1 MSFLEK
7 RDILC
12 KEQIGFIKGN
22 RTTDHMF
29 ILKNLIDRHT
39 HKGATPLYTCFVDF
53 RRAFDTVW
61 HDGLFYKLRKIGIS
75 DKYYQTIKSMYNS
88 TNLSVKVGNYS
99 TDTFSSFA
107 GVRQGDNLSP
117 TLFNIFINDI
127 PSYFDSS
134 CDPVC
139 LTHNHISCLLYADD
153 LVLLSNSEKGLQNCI
168 TKLSSFCK
176 DWGMN
181 VNLDKTK
188 SLVFSSSRRLKDVH
202 ITFQGKDI
210 ENVKSYTYLG
220 VTYNHLGCFNEAKH
234 NLYLKGLKGQFKL
247 SKSFYPQPPNIK
259 TSFHIFDHTIKPI
272 LTYGSEI
279 WGTFSSS
286 KLLSKQDNYLLN
298 MYDKLP
304 QEMLHLKFCK
314 YILGVSSKATNLA
327 VRGETGRY
335 PLLIQIIANMFKYL
349 THIQKSKN
357 NLLTEAYRLSV
368 DLSNKGI
375 DSWVNFIK
383 SILSYLNIKADL
395 NSNSKYLYRKVLNA
409 LITKFILNWKE
420 KTQSTHGENKHTG
433 NKLRT
438 YSLFKQNFTMEK
450 YLQFGSRNQR
460 RNLCKFRISNHKLE
474 IEQGRY
480 KNISADK
487 RLCKLCKNNVEDEIH
502 FLLKCPVLN
511 DVRNTNLSKIHELYP
526 NTERLNDKDKLIWLM
541 STEDSNLIHLV
552 YQLLSSLSEERILK
566 LRA

>member
-1 MSFLEK
+1 
-7 RDILC
+7 
-12 KEQIGFIKGN
+12 
-22 RTTDHMF
+22 
-29 ILKNLIDRHT
+29 
-39 HKGATPLYTCFVDF
+39 
-53 RRAFDTVW
+53 
-61 HDGLFYKLRKIGIS
+61 
-75 DKYYQTIKSMYNS
+75 
-88 TNLSVKVGNYS
+88 
-99 TDTFSSFA
+99 
-107 GVRQGDNLSP
+107 
-117 TLFNIFINDI
+117 
-127 PSYFDSS
+127 
-134 CDPVC
+134 
-139 LTHNHISCLLYADD
+139 
-153 LVLLSNSEKGLQNCI
+153 
-168 TKLSSFCK
+168 
-176 DWGMN
+176 MN

-272 LTYGSEI
+272 LTYGCEI

-304 QEMLHLKFCK
+304 QEKLHLKFCK
-314 YILGVSSKATNLA
+314 YILRVSSKATNLA

-487 RLCKLCKNNVEDEIH
+487 RLCKL
-502 FLLKCPVLN
+502 
-511 DVRNTNLSKIHELYP
+511 
-526 NTERLNDKDKLIWLM
+526 
-541 STEDSNLIHLV
+541 
-552 YQLLSSLSEERILK
+552 
-566 LRA
+566 